1 MYRRSDSIRNDV
13 LVNINEHYN
22 CRLENTL
29 HPHFPEGVSLVAE
42 HGKRY
47 LYASQNPQSKYEL
60 EKNIS
65 VTRLLRKKPPESG
78 WLRLF
83 KAIAE
88 L

>member
-1 MYRRSDSIRNDV
+1 MAFRPPFLS
-13 LVNINEHYN
+13 
-22 CRLENTL
+22 LEFSSL
-29 HPHFPEGVSLVAE
+29 EGVSLVAE

-47 LYASQNPQSKYEL
+47 LYASQIPQSQYEL

-65 VTRLLRKKPPESG
+65 VIRLLRKNKQYKNKRQKKPPESG